1 MGAQMSDS
9 KKRRMS
15 MLDTLAQGA
24 AAAPP
29 SMMSNNRA
37 LRSARDAVD
46 SHRIWELDPEQII
59 DSRAIDRMDPQDV
72 GDLRASIESVGQT
85 VPILVR
91 RDPADPDRY
100 LLVYGRRRLE
110 AVRGSDKV
118 TKIRAM
124 IASMDDG
131 AAIRAQASE
140 NTGRRDLSFI
150 ERAMF
155 AQQLAESNFGTQ
167 AQIAEILNVTKSAIS
182 MFLAVVRS
190 VGADLALAIG
200 PAHGTGRPRWEAL
213 ATALNETEADRAELV
228 DLATRVRAQTDP
240 DIADPSVT
248 AFEAVTR
255 RLRKMATL
263 PRPTSGDSN
272 VLTIDGKPAGKIVRT
287 KAGVRLD
294 IRVEDATFA
303 EWLQS
308 EAAGA
313 IEELHARWKK
323 RG

>member
-1 MGAQMSDS
+1 MSES

-15 MLDTLAQGA
+15 MLDNLAQGA

-46 SHRIWELDPEQII
+46 SHRIWELDPDQII
-59 DSRAIDRMDPQDV
+59 DDRAADRMDPQDV
-72 GDLRASIESVGQT
+72 ADLRASIEAVGQT

-91 RDPADPDRY
+91 RDPSDPDRY

-110 AVRGSDKV
+110 AVRGSDHV

-124 IASMDDG
+124 IASMDDS

-140 NTGRRDLSFI
+140 NTGRRELSFI

-155 AQQLAESNFGTQ
+155 ARQLVESDFGSQ
-167 AQIAEILNVTKSAIS
+167 AQIADILNVTKSAVS
-182 MFLAVVRS
+182 MALAVVRT
-190 VGADLALAIG
+190 VGPDLALAIG

-213 ATALNETEADRAELV
+213 AAALAESDMDRAELV
-228 DLATRVRAQTDP
+228 ELAARVRAQTDP
-240 DIADPSVT
+240 EVADPSVA
-248 AFEAVTR
+248 AFEAVVR
-255 RLRKMATL
+255 LLRKMTAL
-263 PRPTSGDSN
+263 PRPTPGDSN
-272 VLTIDGKPAGKIVRT
+272 TLTINGKPAGKVIRT
-287 KAGVRLD
+287 KTGVRLE
-294 IRVEDATFA
+294 IRTEDTKFA

>member
-1 MGAQMSDS
+1 MSDI

-15 MLDTLAQGA
+15 MLDNLAQGA
-24 AAAPP
+24 AGAPP

-46 SHRIWELDPEQII
+46 SHRIWELDPDQII
-59 DSRAIDRMDPQDV
+59 DDRAADRMDPQDV
-72 GDLRASIESVGQT
+72 VDLRASIEAVGQT

-91 RDPADPDRY
+91 RDPSDPDRY

-110 AVRGSDKV
+110 AVRGSDHV

-124 IASMDDG
+124 IASMDDS

-140 NTGRRDLSFI
+140 NTGRRELSFI

-155 AQQLAESNFGTQ
+155 ARQLIDSDFGTQ
-167 AQIAEILNVTKSAIS
+167 AQIADILNVTKSAVS
-182 MFLAVVRS
+182 MSLAIVRN
-190 VGADLALAIG
+190 VGPDLALAIG

-213 ATALNETEADRAELV
+213 AAALAEANTDRTELV
-228 DLATRVRAQTDP
+228 ELAARVRTQTDP
-240 DIADPSVT
+240 DVTDPSVA

-255 RLRKMATL
+255 RLRKIISL
-263 PRPTSGDSN
+263 PHSTSANSAEDSS

-287 KAGVRLD
+287 KNGVRLE
-294 IRVEDATFA
+294 ITTEDRKFA

-308 EAAGA
+308 EAASV
-313 IEELHARWKK
+313 IQDLHTRWKK

>member
-1 MGAQMSDS
+1 MSDI

-15 MLDTLAQGA
+15 MLDNLAQGA
-24 AAAPP
+24 AGAPP

-46 SHRIWELDPEQII
+46 SHRIWELDPDQII
-59 DSRAIDRMDPQDV
+59 DDRAADRMDPQDV
-72 GDLRASIESVGQT
+72 ADLRASIEAVGQT

-91 RDPADPDRY
+91 RDPSDPDRY

-110 AVRGSDKV
+110 AVRGSDHI

-124 IASMDDG
+124 IASMDDS

-140 NTGRRDLSFI
+140 NTGRRELSFI

-155 AQQLAESNFGTQ
+155 ARQLVDSDFGTQ
-167 AQIAEILNVTKSAIS
+167 AQIADILNVTKSAIS
-182 MFLAVVRS
+182 MSLTIVRN
-190 VGADLALAIG
+190 VGPDLALAIG

-213 ATALNETEADRAELV
+213 AAALAEADTDRAELV
-228 DLATRVRAQTDP
+228 ELAARVRAQTDP
-240 DIADPSVT
+240 DVTDPSVA
-248 AFEAVTR
+248 AFDAVTR
-255 RLRKMATL
+255 RLRKVTTL
-263 PRPTSGDSN
+263 PRSTSANSAEDTN

-287 KAGVRLD
+287 KNGVRLE
-294 IRVEDATFA
+294 ITTEDRQFA

-308 EAAGA
+308 EAASA
-313 IEELHARWKK
+313 IKDLHTRWKK

>member
-1 MGAQMSDS
+1 MSDS

-15 MLDTLAQGA
+15 MLDNLAQGA
-24 AAAPP
+24 AGAPP

-46 SHRIWELDPEQII
+46 SHRIWELDPDQIV
-59 DSRAIDRMDPQDV
+59 DDRAADRMDPQDV
-72 GDLRASIESVGQT
+72 ADLRASIEAVGQT

-91 RDPADPDRY
+91 RDPSDPDRY

-110 AVRGSDKV
+110 AVRGSDHL

-140 NTGRRDLSFI
+140 NTGRRELSFI

-155 AQQLAESNFGTQ
+155 ARQLVESEFGSQ
-167 AQIAEILNVTKSAIS
+167 AQIADILNVTKSAIS
-182 MFLAVVRS
+182 MSLSIVRN
-190 VGADLALAIG
+190 VGPDLASAIG

-213 ATALNETEADRAELV
+213 AAALAETDIDRSELV
-228 DLATRVRAQTDP
+228 ELAARVRGQTDP
-240 DIADPSVT
+240 DVADPSVA
-248 AFEAVTR
+248 AFDAVIR
-255 RLRKMATL
+255 RLRKLATL
-263 PRPTSGDSN
+263 PRPTPRDSGA
-272 VLTIDGKPAGKIVRT
+272 LTIDGKPAGKVVRT
-287 KAGVRLD
+287 KTGVRLE
-294 IRVEDATFA
+294 IRTEDMEFA

>member
-1 MGAQMSDS
+1 MSDS

-15 MLDTLAQGA
+15 MLDNLAQGA
-24 AAAPP
+24 AGAPP

-46 SHRIWELDPEQII
+46 GHRIWELDPDQII
-59 DSRAIDRMDPQDV
+59 DDRATDRMDPQDV
-72 GDLRASIESVGQT
+72 ADLRASIEAVGQT

-91 RDPADPDRY
+91 RDPSDPERY

-110 AVRGSDKV
+110 AVRGSDHV

-124 IASMDDG
+124 IASMDDS

-140 NTGRRDLSFI
+140 NTARRELSFI

-155 AQQLAESNFGTQ
+155 ARQLVESGFGSQ
-167 AQIAEILNVTKSAIS
+167 AQIADILNVTKSAIS
-182 MFLAVVRS
+182 MALTIVRN
-190 VGADLALAIG
+190 VGPDLALAIG

-213 ATALNETEADRAELV
+213 ATSLAEAGVDRRDLVEL
-228 DLATRVRAQTDP
+228 AAKVRAQTDP
-240 DIADPSVT
+240 GVADPSVA
-248 AFEAVTR
+248 AFDAVTR
-255 RLRKMATL
+255 RLRKMTTL
-263 PRPTSGDSN
+263 PRTASGNSCT
-272 VLTIDGKPAGKIVRT
+272 LTIDGKPVGKVVKTRT
-287 KAGVRLD
+287 GVRLE
-294 IRVEDATFA
+294 IRTEDMKFA

-313 IEELHARWKK
+313 IEELHARWQK

>member
-1 MGAQMSDS
+1 MSDS

-15 MLDTLAQGA
+15 MLDNLAQGA
-24 AAAPP
+24 ASGPP

-46 SHRIWELDPEQII
+46 SHRIWDLDPDQIL
-59 DSRAIDRMDPQDV
+59 DDRAADRMDPQDV
-72 GDLRASIESVGQT
+72 ADLRMSIEAVGQT

-91 RDPADPDRY
+91 RNPADPDRY

-110 AVRGSDKV
+110 AVRGSDHV

-124 IASMDDG
+124 IASMDDS
-131 AAIRAQASE
+131 AAVRAQASE
-140 NTGRRDLSFI
+140 NTGRRELSFI

-155 AQQLAESNFGTQ
+155 AQQLVESEFGSQ
-167 AQIAEILNVTKSAIS
+167 AQIADILNVTKSAIS
-182 MFLAVVRS
+182 MSLSIVRN
-190 VGADLALAIG
+190 VGRDLALAIG

-213 ATALNETEADRAELV
+213 SAALAESGKDRAELV
-228 DLATRVRAQTDP
+228 ELAAQVRAQTDP
-240 DIADPSVT
+240 NITDPSVA
-248 AFEAVTR
+248 AFDAVTR
-255 RLRKMATL
+255 RLRKMTTL
-263 PRPTSGDSN
+263 PRPASGDTN
-272 VLTIDGKPAGKIVRT
+272 ALTIGGKPSGKIVRT
-287 KAGVRLD
+287 KLGLRLE
-294 IRVEDATFA
+294 IRIQDAKFA

-308 EAAGA
+308 EAAGV

>member
-1 MGAQMSDS
+1 MSDS

-15 MLDTLAQGA
+15 LLDTMAQGA

-46 SHRIWELDPEQII
+46 GHRIWELDPDQII
-59 DSRAIDRMDPQDV
+59 DDRAADRMDPQDV
-72 GDLRASIESVGQT
+72 ADLRASIEAVGQT

-91 RDPADPDRY
+91 RDPSDPDRY

-110 AVRGSDKV
+110 AVRSSDHV
-118 TKIRAM
+118 TRIRAM
-124 IASMDDG
+124 IASMDDS

-140 NTGRRDLSFI
+140 NTGRRELSFI

-155 AQQLAESNFGTQ
+155 ARQLVENDFGSQ
-167 AQIAEILNVTKSAIS
+167 AQIADILNVTKSAIS
-182 MFLAVVRS
+182 MSLAVVRS
-190 VGADLALAIG
+190 VGPDLAMAIG

-213 ATALNETEADRAELV
+213 AAALTETEMDQGELIA
-228 DLATRVRAQTDP
+228 LATRVRAQTDP
-240 DIADPSVT
+240 DVADPSVA
-248 AFEAVTR
+248 AFDAVTR
-255 RLRKMATL
+255 RLRKTTTL
-263 PRPTSGDSN
+263 PRTATADSN
-272 VLTIDGKPAGKIVRT
+272 ALTLDGKPAGKIVRT
-287 KAGVRLD
+287 RTGLRLE
-294 IRVEDATFA
+294 IRTESSKFA

-308 EAAGA
+308 EAAAA